1 MNLIH
6 KLYQTRQLELLEK
19 LYRIFECSAEDMPE
33 KVVEE
38 LFTPPTEEGEE
49 GDLLDEDLLDEEWYS
64 EDSDNESE
72 SESESSESE
81 SESES
86 ESGSS
91 CSDSSCSD
99 SDSEESSYSYDE
111 VPEPRFTE
119 TEAQG
124 MCKTKTIHV
133 YRNEEKVKAAIENKK
148 PLAGIVTYEQGRF
161 EFQVVYRKPVKRF
174 GVRTVQFNDNSGVTF
189 HGMWAA
195 EIAINDECREY
206 GAFKEIQ
213 TVAKMAAVAI
223 PLRYVLN
230 TKDPKSCKYCVL
242 TNWWKYRT
250 RKGGYELPTLNASLY
265 GARWGAGQ
273 PPFMNQE
280 RKERKKRRHSLSTEN
295 GETPLEKDEIS
306 VRFGREHGV
315 I

>member
-1 MNLIH
+1 
-6 KLYQTRQLELLEK
+6 
-19 LYRIFECSAEDMPE
+19 
-33 KVVEE
+33 VEE

-49 GDLLDEDLLDEEWYS
+49 GDLDEEWYS
-64 EDSDNESE
+64 EDSDYELESE
-72 SESESSESE
+72 SD
-81 SESES
+81 
-86 ESGSS
+86 
-91 CSDSSCSD
+91 SDSESCSD
-99 SDSEESSYSYDE
+99 SDSESCYSESCYSYDE
-111 VPEPRFTE
+111 VPKTRFTE
-119 TEAQG
+119 TEVQG
-124 MCKTKTIHV
+124 MSKTKTIHV
-133 YRNEEKVKAAIENKK
+133 YRKEEKVKAAIETKK

-161 EFQVVYRKPVKRF
+161 EFQIVYRKPVKRF

-195 EIAINDECREY
+195 EIAIKDECREY
-206 GAFKEIQ
+206 AAFKEIQ

-230 TKDPKSCKYCVL
+230 TKDPKSGKYCVL

-250 RKGGYELPTLNASLY
+250 RNGGYELPTLNASLY

-295 GETPLEKDEIS
+295 GETPEETDEIS
-306 VRFGREHGV
+306 VRFGREHG
-315 I
+315 II